1 MLSISGTTQF
11 GGHCVV
17 FAKQVADML
26 RWSSRG
32 QHGICFCNNPARGR
46 QTVRCVVCQMQFHTE
61 CIHLESPTVAP
72 TGWSCSLCRPDN
84 TGSTISIQD
93 DGRVR
98 VRIPRNL
105 IEGRHQPGSSPD
117 RDAGLGP
124 HRVCIKST
132 TTLNEPGIDP
142 AGDPDV
148 SRTNARV
155 DRCISA
161 HAGVGSIDGSASC
174 TRGTLPARLRIADS
188 SPGSAWQDGGHGDVL
203 LTCPDGCQPFLAFRV
218 NCHHILELA
227 LTPSR
232 KPVVRYQF
240 PNLIIA
246 MPPAEPDHLT
256 WTKYAF
262 SFDVD
267 SSSDAPLARLTHV
280 LRRVWDCQD
289 RIVDVSTLPSLHDA
303 QVADDRTLLQSYIV
317 ALRDKPEFKQYCH
330 LVRRLLRGQESCAQ

>member
-1 MLSISGTTQF
+1 M
-11 GGHCVV
+11 
-17 FAKQVADML
+17 
-26 RWSSRG
+26 
-32 QHGICFCNNPARGR
+32 
-46 QTVRCVVCQMQFHTE
+46 VCQMQFHTE
-61 CIHLESPTVAP
+61 CIHLCVPLVWCAANLTDSCRRESPTVAP

-240 PNLIIA
+240 PNLVSVMRSDRALPGLTCRRQIIA